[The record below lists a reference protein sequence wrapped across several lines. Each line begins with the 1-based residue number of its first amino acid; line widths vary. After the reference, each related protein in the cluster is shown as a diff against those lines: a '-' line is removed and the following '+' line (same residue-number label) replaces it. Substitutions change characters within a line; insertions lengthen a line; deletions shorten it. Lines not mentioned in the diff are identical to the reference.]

1 MVDAEGSIVWRIA
14 DWRFANK
21 GYAGWGFGE
30 LPSGEQILGVVDGG
44 GKGLE
49 LFFELLVLDD
59 SALVGEY
66 LLN

>member
-1 MVDAEGSIVWRIA
+1 
-14 DWRFANK
+14 
-21 GYAGWGFGE
+21 
-30 LPSGEQILGVVDGG
+30 VVDGG

-59 SALVGEY
+59 SAFVGEY